1 MHMVYSGGVDT
12 TINMSKFLIKLPANS
27 RAAKENHIKLNNN
40 ATVFV
45 RLIHLSFIIMS
56 IYIHIPTLFGAWR
69 SLPTY
74 TNTSINMVRQWKE
87 ATTVGGDG
95 DGISYSCLML
105 VLWVGLLT
113 LSIVSAIIFSCA
125 QGMSKENKSAEV
137 DETLYG
143 GGCGAGCGA
152 ACGG

>member
-1 MHMVYSGGVDT
+1 
-12 TINMSKFLIKLPANS
+12 
-27 RAAKENHIKLNNN
+27 
-40 ATVFV
+40 
-45 RLIHLSFIIMS
+45 MS

-105 VLWVGLLT
+105 VLWKLMKPFTVADAVLD
-113 LSIVSAIIFSCA
+113 VEQPAV
-125 QGMSKENKSAEV
+125 V
-137 DETLYG
+137 D
-143 GGCGAGCGA
+143 
-152 ACGG
+152 